1 MERNIFLKK
10 NNAQMVFVFKV
21 PWSTW
26 KRNKPMTASDVV
38 KPSAVPDHGGDMR
51 KFTLEKLLLVYV
63 VL

>member
-1 MERNIFLKK
+1 
-10 NNAQMVFVFKV
+10 
-21 PWSTW
+21 
-26 KRNKPMTASDVV
+26 MTASDVV